1 MSRDAF
7 KLFQRVKYL
16 SMRVAKSSDTQLLTE
31 NLSLPSLTEDMDSY
45 TRSFEA
51 SAEMSNEDARSLW
64 EAITMNLAFL
74 LSKIKYENGD

>member
-1 MSRDAF
+1 
-7 KLFQRVKYL
+7 
-16 SMRVAKSSDTQLLTE
+16 
-31 NLSLPSLTEDMDSY
+31 MDSY
-45 TRSFEA
+45 ASSFEA